1 MCRHICPIGN
11 ATGHERNTARARGM
25 ILALV
30 ARGGVEYS
38 ADIIDNVYECAL
50 CGACTKECVTGWDPV
65 AFTKEARLV
74 AALEGKLPKY
84 IDRMLENLEKTG
96 NVYGKTELDAAL
108 KAEIEKHSVKT
119 DVLFLIGRDAMY
131 LAPEN
136 AVRAIKALDKAGVKF
151 TVLENEPDSGYAS
164 EFLIGAAEETRQTAV
179 ASAKVFDEYK
189 KVICYE
195 AQDAMMLMQRYKEW
209 GIELKCEVQTF
220 TACLAELVES
230 GKIKEAKT
238 SKAYTFQDPVHLAR
252 DIEETEPA
260 RKIISAFGENR
271 EMLLFG
277 KDTMLGGNLIM
288 NEYMPDVMRKVAEDR
303 WINAAGVNAETV
315 VTAST
320 ADYVIMK
327 SVKPEGVE
335 IMTIEELVL

>member
-30 ARGGVEYS
+30 AREGVEYS

-50 CGACTKECVTGWDPV
+50 CGACVKECVTGWDPV

-74 AALEGKLPKY
+74 AALEGKLPEY

-96 NVYGKTELDAAL
+96 NIYGKTETDSEL
-108 KAEIEKHSVKT
+108 KAEIAKHSEKT
-119 DVLFLIGRDAMY
+119 DTLFLIGRDAVCA
-131 LAPEN
+131 APEN

-151 TVLENEPDSGYAS
+151 TVLENEPDSAYAW
-164 EFLIGAAEETRQTAV
+164 EFLIGAAEETRRV
-179 ASAKVFDEYK
+179 AENSAKVFGEYK
-189 KVICYE
+189 TVICYE
-195 AQDAMMLMQRYKEW
+195 AQDAMMLMRTYKEW
-209 GIELKCEVQTF
+209 GIDAGAEIKTF
-220 TACLAELVES
+220 TACLAELLE
-230 GKIKEAKT
+230 GGALKAAK
-238 SKAYTFQDPVHLAR
+238 SDKSYTFQDPVHLAR
-252 DIEETEPA
+252 DIEETECA
-260 RKIISAFGENR
+260 RKVLSAFGEVH

-288 NEYMPDVMRKVAEDR
+288 NEYMPDVMKKVALDR
-303 WINAAGVNAETV
+303 WNNAEGVNAETI

-327 SVKPEGVE
+327 SVKPENIE